1 MYRDAILVAVLLVA
15 VVGFG
20 TYAYMSSPS
29 RGTITTFEACV
40 SAGNPILGTNPR
52 QCFADGKTYTEGEG
66 SSNDIAASGLPGS
79 VASQIKYNYTSG
91 DQIKV
96 TLPFPGAKTGS
107 AFTVRGAAVLEWF
120 VNEAFPIIVLNP
132 EGVVLVEGTATG
144 DFTKVSD
151 GLVPYAGEI
160 MLPATV
166 KGPAIL
172 VVLKGTETGSIDEE
186 HPYAMF
192 PIEID
197 P

>member
-15 VVGFG
+15 VAGFG
-20 TYAYMSSPS
+20 VYAFVSGPS
-29 RGTITTFEACV
+29 RATVTTFEACV
-40 SAGNPILGTNPR
+40 SAGNSILGTNPR
-52 QCFADGKTYTEGEG
+52 QCFADGKTFTEGEE
-66 SSNDIAASGLPGS
+66 SSNGMAASGLPES
-79 VASQIKYNYTSG
+79 VASQITYNQASG
-91 DQIKV
+91 DQIKI

-107 AFTVRGAAVLEWF
+107 VFTVRGAAVLEWF
-120 VNEAFPIIVLNP
+120 VNEVFPLVILDA
-132 EGVVLVEGTATG
+132 EGTVLVNGMATG
-144 DFTKVSD
+144 DFTKASN

-160 MLPATV
+160 TLPPTF

-172 VVLKGTETGSIDEE
+172 VVLKGTESGSIEDT